1 MSQGELDRFV
11 ADVASDPELM
21 RDFRRLAGDMDS
33 LVRWSN
39 AMGYSFTRDEAER
52 LHAEGELTDDDLDMV
67 AGGWTSTDPPPSGGS
82 SGSSSGSGSGG

>member
-11 ADVASDPELM
+11 ADVAKDPELM

-39 AMGYSFTRDEAER
+39 AMGYGFTRAEAER
-52 LHAEGELTDDDLDMV
+52 LSAEGELSDDDLDMV
-67 AGGWTSTDPPPSGGS
+67 AGGWSATDPPPPGS
-82 SGSSSGSGSGG
+82 TDTGSGTGG